1 MINSGQKKTELKI
14 LKNEEKK
21 MNLIMFL
28 FLAVLP
34 IAAWGFVMLFNGGK
48 AKDAIALGV
57 TGVAVLVKLLENR
70 SGNSQSTCMFRYC
83 RYVVR

>member
-1 MINSGQKKTELKI
+1 MENGEQKKTELKI

-34 IAAWGFVMLFNGGK
+34 IAA
-48 AKDAIALGV
+48 
-57 TGVAVLVKLLENR
+57 
-70 SGNSQSTCMFRYC
+70 
-83 RYVVR
+83 

>member
-34 IAAWGFVMLFNGGK
+34 IAAWGFVMLFNGEK
-48 AKDAIALGV
+48 QR
-57 TGVAVLVKLLENR
+57 TQLLLA
-70 SGNSQSTCMFRYC
+70 
-83 RYVVR
+83 